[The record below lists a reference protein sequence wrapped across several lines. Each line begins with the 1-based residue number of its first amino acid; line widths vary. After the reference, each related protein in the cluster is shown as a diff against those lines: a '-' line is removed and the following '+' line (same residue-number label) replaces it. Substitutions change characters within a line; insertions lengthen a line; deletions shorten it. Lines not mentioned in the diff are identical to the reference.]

1 MLLVQL
7 KIKNTMDE
15 SYEVLFMRRM
25 LVGMK
30 DERNR
35 FVLTLTVRNLRPDG
49 RVLNL
54 HASTCSLSV
63 WIFSAFLRVRSLYST
78 SSPSVLRP
86 ITLSAVVV
94 ILRRWFLSCTVR
106 DPYQQTKL
114 KHKTLCINVL

>member
-1 MLLVQL
+1 MAAGTVEKQN
-7 KIKNTMDE
+7 IYTMDE
-15 SYEVLFMRRM
+15 SYDLLLMRRM

-30 DERNR
+30 EKRNR
-35 FVLTLTVRNLRPDG
+35 LVLTLTVCNLRPDG

-54 HASTCSLSV
+54 CESICSLSV
-63 WIFSAFLRVRSLYST
+63 RIFSAFLRVRSVYST
-78 SSPSVLRP
+78 SSPSDLRP

-114 KHKTLCINVL
+114 KHKTL